1 MKRLLPLLA
10 LAALL
15 AGGCALLAPRAE
27 SFGSLLAR
35 AEAGDA
41 EAQFKVGQ
49 CYRYGDERSGVKQD
63 YARAAAWLRK
73 AAEQGHAQ
81 AQSEFGTMLDDGKGV
96 EENEEEAVAWYRK
109 SAEQGNP
116 YGEINLA
123 CAYQSGKGGMDK
135 DSAAAFEWMKKAAD
149 HDLPIAWFT
158 LGTMYEAGTGVEKD
172 GAEAL
177 RWYRKAAESDTE
189 QARAFAQNSVGRCH
203 HFGIGVE
210 PDEKEALV
218 WYLKSA
224 EAGNPAAM
232 DNLAQFYT
240 TGAGGTR
247 DLETARSWRERA
259 RAVSPDD
266 PVFGQSVRDLLD
278 GDRELEELRERETLT
293 ADEQFRVGS
302 ALVSGARNVFDPDE
316 GFRLLRQAAEGG
328 NGNAQS
334 YLAHIYYKG
343 LCGVEKNPAEARRFL
358 RMLAGDD
365 AEKQAGLGR
374 AFYTGWRGLER
385 DFRESAYWLCSA
397 IENGYGGRYPKRAL
411 ERLEWMKPRDYA
423 EARID
428 LFAERETPDAVPP
441 RPEGATED
449 AVRALA
455 AARPGSLA
463 ERVRAELFAP
473 HAAGPDR
480 DAPAGPRVRGALA
493 LVAEGLAGGSLLR
506 TPNAG
511 AWGVFYDLT
520 ERDGA
525 DDFALRWAT
534 AVGEKRW
541 GWDDRARAVLD
552 ALEARAAASGATPFQ
567 RLLAAQGRALVD
579 PSGETAAAFR
589 AAADAW
595 RATLDPAI
603 PAGEVD
609 ALLAGLGWS
618 ADAPPDAAKLFALP
632 PETRGRITLWS
643 NGFNDL
649 ADATARAEKGDVRAQ
664 GWLAEFYGTGEY
676 GVEKDPETARKWLL
690 RAAEGG
696 DQWAKDFLARLKK
709 GSSAEPEEAVRP

>member
-15 AGGCALLAPRAE
+15 AGGCALFPPRAE
-27 SFGSLLAR
+27 SFDSLLAR

-41 EAQFKVGQ
+41 EAQNEVGI
-49 CYRYGDERSGVKQD
+49 RYE
-63 YARAAAWLRK
+63 
-73 AAEQGHAQ
+73 
-81 AQSEFGTMLDDGKGV
+81 DGCGV
-96 EENEEEAVAWYRK
+96 ERNEALASEWYRK
-109 SAEQGNP
+109 SAEQGYARGEFNLGTAFL
-116 YGEINLA
+116 YGRGVETNLV
-123 CAYQSGKGGMDK
+123 
-135 DSAAAFEWMKKAAD
+135 AAFEWMQKSAD
-149 HDLPIAWFT
+149 HGFPLAWYA
-158 LGTMYEAGTGVEKD
+158 LGTFYEYGTGVEKN

-177 RWYRKAAESDTE
+177 RWYRKAAESDHG
-189 QARAFAQNSVGRCH
+189 QARAFAQNSVGRCYR
-203 HFGIGVE
+203 FGIGVE
-210 PDEKEALV
+210 PDEKEALA

-232 DNLAQFYT
+232 ENLAQFYT

-247 DLETARSWRERA
+247 NLETARSWRERA

-266 PVFGQSVRDLLD
+266 PVFGQSVRDLLN
-278 GDRELEELRERETLT
+278 GDRELRELRERDTLT
-293 ADEQFRVGS
+293 PDEQFKVGG
-302 ALVSGARNVFDPDE
+302 ALVAGARNVFDPDE
-316 GFRLLRQAAEGG
+316 GFRLLRQAAEHG
-328 NGNAQS
+328 NVNAQS

-343 LCGVEKNPAEARRFL
+343 LCGVEKNPAEARRFF

-365 AEKQAGLGR
+365 AEKQAGLGK

-385 DFRESAYWLCSA
+385 DFRESAYWFLKA
-397 IENGYGGRYPKRAL
+397 VENGYEGRDPNRAL
-411 ERLEWMKPRDYA
+411 ERIEWMSPRDYA

-428 LFAERETPDAVPP
+428 LFAEHETPDAVPP
-441 RPEGATED
+441 RPEGSTED

-541 GWDDRARAVLD
+541 GWDDKARAVLD
-552 ALEARAAASGATPFQ
+552 ALEARAASPGATPFQ

-649 ADATARAEKGDVRAQ
+649 ADATARAEKGDARAQ

-696 DQWAKDFLARLKK
+696 DQWAKDFLERLKK
-709 GSSAEPEEAVRP
+709 DSNAPPQR

>member
-1 MKRLLPLLA
+1 MKRTLPLLA

-15 AGGCALLAPRAE
+15 AGGCALFAPRAE

-41 EAQFKVGQ
+41 DAQNEVGN
-49 CYRYGDERSGVKQD
+49 CYLHGNGVERND
-63 YARAAAWLRK
+63 AL
-73 AAEQGHAQ
+73 AAE
-81 AQSEFGTMLDDGKGV
+81 
-96 EENEEEAVAWYRK
+96 WYRK
-109 SAEQGNP
+109 SAEQG
-116 YGEINLA
+116 YAYAEYKLGVSFLRGDGVETNLV
-123 CAYQSGKGGMDK
+123 
-135 DSAAAFEWMKKAAD
+135 AAFEWMQKSAD
-149 HDLPIAWFT
+149 HGFPLAWYA
-158 LGTMYEAGTGVEKD
+158 LGTFYEYGTGVEKN

-177 RWYRKAAESDTE
+177 RWYRKAAESDHG
-189 QARAFAQNSVGRCH
+189 QARAFAQNSVGRCYQ
-203 HFGIGVE
+203 FGIGVE
-210 PDEKEALV
+210 PNEKEALV

-224 EAGNPAAM
+224 EAGNPAEM
-232 DNLAQFYT
+232 DNLAQCCT

-247 DLETARSWRERA
+247 DLETARSWREKA

-266 PVFGQSVRDLLD
+266 PVFGRSVRDLLD
-278 GDRELEELRERETLT
+278 GDRELKELRERETLT
-293 ADEQFRVGS
+293 PDEQFEVGS
-302 ALVSGARNVFDPDE
+302 ALVDGARNVFDPDE
-316 GFRLLRQAAEGG
+316 GFRLLRQAAEDGSVK
-328 NGNAQS
+328 AQW
-334 YLAHIYYKG
+334 YLATIYIKG
-343 LCGVEKNPAEARRFL
+343 RCGVKKDPAEARRFL
-358 RMLAGDD
+358 RLLAGDD
-365 AEKQAGLGR
+365 VETQAWLGK
-374 AFYTGWRGLER
+374 ALYFGWWGLER
-385 DFRESAYWLCSA
+385 DFRESAYWFLKA
-397 IENGYGGRYPKRAL
+397 IENGYEGPEPKTAL
-411 ERLEWMKPRDYA
+411 ERIEWMAPRDYA

-428 LFAERETPDAVPP
+428 LFAEHETPDAVPP

-541 GWDDRARAVLD
+541 GWDDKARAVLD
-552 ALEARAAASGATPFQ
+552 ALETRAAAPGATPFQ

-649 ADATARAEKGDVRAQ
+649 ADATARAEKGDARAQ

-696 DQWAKDFLARLKK
+696 DQWAKDFLERMKK
-709 GSSAEPEEAVRP
+709 DSTAAPAKPAETAEEAAP

>member
-1 MKRLLPLLA
+1 MKRTLPLLA

-15 AGGCALLAPRAE
+15 AGGCALFPPRAE

-41 EAQFKVGQ
+41 EAQNEVGV
-49 CYRYGDERSGVKQD
+49 RYEDGNGVERN
-63 YARAAAWLRK
+63 YAL
-73 AAEQGHAQ
+73 AAE
-81 AQSEFGTMLDDGKGV
+81 
-96 EENEEEAVAWYRK
+96 WYRK
-109 SAEQGNP
+109 SAEQECALGEYNLSTAYF
-116 YGEINLA
+116 YGRGVETNLV
-123 CAYQSGKGGMDK
+123 
-135 DSAAAFEWMKKAAD
+135 AAFEWMKKSAD
-149 HDLPIAWFT
+149 HDFPLAWFA
-158 LGTMYEAGTGVEKD
+158 LGTFYEEGTGVEKD

-177 RWYRKAAESDTE
+177 RWYRKAAESDHG
-189 QARAFAQNSVGRCH
+189 QARAFAQNSVGRCYR
-203 HFGIGVE
+203 FGIGVE
-210 PDEKEALV
+210 PDEKEALA

-232 DNLAQFYT
+232 ENLAQFYT

-247 DLETARSWRERA
+247 NLETARSWREKA

-266 PVFGQSVRDLLD
+266 PVYGPSVRDLLD

-293 ADEQFRVGS
+293 PDEQFWVGS
-302 ALVSGARNVFDPDE
+302 ALVSGARNAIDPEE
-316 GFRLLRQAAEGG
+316 GFRLLRQAAEDG

-334 YLAHIYYKG
+334 HLAHIYYKG

-365 AEKQAGLGR
+365 AENQAGLGR

-385 DFRESAYWLCSA
+385 DFRESAYWFLKA
-397 IENGYGGRYPKRAL
+397 GENGYGGRYPKRAL
-411 ERLEWMKPRDYA
+411 ERIEWMAPRDYA

-441 RPEGATED
+441 RPEGATKD

-455 AARPGSLA
+455 AARPGNLA

-493 LVAEGLAGGSLLR
+493 LVAEGLADGSLLR

-541 GWDDRARAVLD
+541 GWDDKARAVLD
-552 ALEARAAASGATPFQ
+552 ALEARTAASGATPFQ

-649 ADATARAEKGDVRAQ
+649 ADATARAEKGDARAQ

-696 DQWAKDFLARLKK
+696 DQWAKDVLERLKK
-709 GSSAEPEEAVRP
+709 DSTAAPEEDVRP

>member
-1 MKRLLPLLA
+1 MKRTLPLLA

-15 AGGCALLAPRAE
+15 AGGCALFPPRAE

-41 EAQFKVGQ
+41 EAQNEVGV
-49 CYRYGDERSGVKQD
+49 RYEDGNGVERNDV
-63 YARAAAWLRK
+63 L
-73 AAEQGHAQ
+73 AAE
-81 AQSEFGTMLDDGKGV
+81 
-96 EENEEEAVAWYRK
+96 WYRK
-109 SAEQGNP
+109 SAEQECALGEYNLSTAYF
-116 YGEINLA
+116 YGRGVETNLV
-123 CAYQSGKGGMDK
+123 
-135 DSAAAFEWMKKAAD
+135 AAFEWMKKSAD
-149 HDLPIAWFT
+149 HDFPLAWFA
-158 LGTMYEAGTGVEKD
+158 LGTFYEEGTGVEKD

-177 RWYRKAAESDTE
+177 RWYRKAAESDHG
-189 QARAFAQNSVGRCH
+189 QARAFAQNSVGRCYR
-203 HFGIGVE
+203 FGIGVE
-210 PDEKEALV
+210 PDEKEALA

-232 DNLAQFYT
+232 ENLAQFYT

-247 DLETARSWRERA
+247 NLETARTWREKA

-266 PVFGQSVRDLLD
+266 PVYGPSVRDLLD
-278 GDRELEELRERETLT
+278 GDRELEELRKRDTLT
-293 ADEQFRVGS
+293 PDEQFEVGG
-302 ALVSGARNVFDPDE
+302 ALVAGARNVFDPDE

-328 NGNAQS
+328 NVNAQS
-334 YLAHIYYKG
+334 YLVHIYYKG
-343 LCGVEKNPAEARRFL
+343 LCGVKKDPAEARRFL

-365 AEKQAGLGR
+365 AEKQAGLGK
-374 AFYTGWRGLER
+374 AFYTGWWGLER
-385 DFRESAYWLCSA
+385 DFRESAYWFLKA
-397 IENGYGGRYPKRAL
+397 IENGYEGPEPKRAL
-411 ERLEWMKPRDYA
+411 ERIEWMAPRDYA

-441 RPEGATED
+441 RPEGSTED

-480 DAPAGPRVRGALA
+480 DAPVGPRVRGALA

-552 ALEARAAASGATPFQ
+552 ALEARAAAPGATPFQ

-643 NGFNDL
+643 NGYRDL
-649 ADATARAEKGDVRAQ
+649 ADATARAEKGDARAQ
-664 GWLAEFYGTGEY
+664 GWLAEFYRTGEY

-696 DQWAKDFLARLKK
+696 DQWAKDFLERLKK
-709 GSSAEPEEAVRP
+709 DSNAPPQR

>member
-1 MKRLLPLLA
+1 MKRTLPLLA
-10 LAALL
+10 LAALF
-15 AGGCALLAPRAE
+15 AGGCALFAPRAE

-41 EAQFKVGQ
+41 EAQFKVGL
-49 CYRYGDERSGVKQD
+49 RYEDGNGVERNDV
-63 YARAAAWLRK
+63 L
-73 AAEQGHAQ
+73 AAE
-81 AQSEFGTMLDDGKGV
+81 
-96 EENEEEAVAWYRK
+96 WYRK
-109 SAEQGNP
+109 SAEQG
-116 YGEINLA
+116 YAYAEYNLST
-123 CAYQSGKGGMDK
+123 AYFCGRGVETNLV
-135 DSAAAFEWMKKAAD
+135 AAFEWMKKSAD
-149 HDLPIAWFT
+149 HDYPIAWFA
-158 LGTMYEAGTGVEKD
+158 LGLFYEEGTGVEKD

-177 RWYRKAAESDTE
+177 RWYRKAAESDHG
-189 QARAFAQNSVGRCH
+189 QARAFAQNSVGRCYQ
-203 HFGIGVE
+203 FGIGVE
-210 PDEKEALV
+210 RNEKEALV
-218 WYLKSA
+218 WYRKSA
-224 EAGNPAAM
+224 EAGNPVAM
-232 DNLAQFYT
+232 DNLAHCCT
-240 TGAGGTR
+240 IGVGGTR
-247 DLETARSWRERA
+247 DLETARSWREKA

-266 PVFGQSVRDLLD
+266 PVFGQSVRYLLD
-278 GDRELEELRERETLT
+278 GDRELKELRERETLT
-293 ADEQFRVGS
+293 PDEQFEVGS
-302 ALVSGARNVFDPDE
+302 TLVEGTRNVFDPDE

-328 NGNAQS
+328 NVNAQS

-365 AEKQAGLGR
+365 AEKQAGLGKG
-374 AFYTGWRGLER
+374 FYTGWRGLER

-411 ERLEWMKPRDYA
+411 ERLEWMAPRDYA

-455 AARPGSLA
+455 AARPGNLA

-696 DQWAKDFLARLKK
+696 DQWAKDFLKRLKK
-709 GSSAEPEEAVRP
+709 DSNAPPQR

>member
-1 MKRLLPLLA
+1 MKRTLPLLA

-15 AGGCALLAPRAE
+15 AGGCALFPPRAE

-41 EAQFKVGQ
+41 EAQNEVGV
-49 CYRYGDERSGVKQD
+49 RYEDGNGVERNDV
-63 YARAAAWLRK
+63 L
-73 AAEQGHAQ
+73 AAE
-81 AQSEFGTMLDDGKGV
+81 
-96 EENEEEAVAWYRK
+96 WYRK
-109 SAEQGNP
+109 SAEQECALGEYNLSTAYF
-116 YGEINLA
+116 YGRGVETNLV
-123 CAYQSGKGGMDK
+123 
-135 DSAAAFEWMKKAAD
+135 AAFEWMKKSAD
-149 HDLPIAWFT
+149 HDFPLAWYS
-158 LGTMYEAGTGVEKD
+158 LGRFYEKGTGVEKD

-177 RWYRKAAESDTE
+177 RWYCKAAESDHG
-189 QARAFAQNSVGRCH
+189 QARAFAQNSVGRCY

-240 TGAGGTR
+240 TEAGGTR

-266 PVFGQSVRDLLD
+266 PVFGQSVRNLLD

-293 ADEQFRVGS
+293 PDEQFKVGR
-302 ALVSGARNVFDPDE
+302 ALVGGARNVFDPDE

-328 NGNAQS
+328 NVNAQS
-334 YLAHIYYKG
+334 DLAHIYYKG

-385 DFRESAYWLCSA
+385 DFRESAYWFLKA
-397 IENGYGGRYPKRAL
+397 GENGYGGRYPKRAL
-411 ERLEWMKPRDYA
+411 ERIEWMAPRDYA

-428 LFAERETPDAVPP
+428 LFAEHETPDAVPP

-455 AARPGSLA
+455 AARPGNLA
-463 ERVRAELFAP
+463 ERVHAELFAP

-552 ALEARAAASGATPFQ
+552 ALEARTAASGATPFQ
-567 RLLAAQGRALVD
+567 RLLSAQGRALVD

-589 AAADAW
+589 DAADAW

-649 ADATARAEKGDVRAQ
+649 ADATARAEKGDARAQ

-696 DQWAKDFLARLKK
+696 DQWAKDFLERLKK
-709 GSSAEPEEAVRP
+709 DSNAPPRR

>member
-1 MKRLLPLLA
+1 MKRTLPLLA
-10 LAALL
+10 LAALF
-15 AGGCALLAPRAE
+15 AGGCALFAPHAE

-35 AEAGDA
+35 AKAGDA
-41 EAQFKVGQ
+41 DAQNEVGN
-49 CYRYGDERSGVKQD
+49 CYLDGNGVERNKAV
-63 YARAAAWLRK
+63 
-73 AAEQGHAQ
+73 AAE
-81 AQSEFGTMLDDGKGV
+81 
-96 EENEEEAVAWYRK
+96 WYRK
-109 SAEQGNP
+109 SAEQECAR
-116 YGEINLA
+116 GEYNLGA
-123 CAYQSGKGGMDK
+123 SFFRGDGVETNLV
-135 DSAAAFEWMKKAAD
+135 AAFEWMKKSAD
-149 HDLPIAWFT
+149 HDYPLAWFA
-158 LGTMYEAGTGVEKD
+158 LGTFYEEGTGVEKD

-177 RWYRKAAESDTE
+177 RWYRKAAESDHG
-189 QARAFAQNSVGRCH
+189 QARAFAQNSVGRCYQ
-203 HFGIGVE
+203 FGIGVGRNE
-210 PDEKEALV
+210 QEALV

-232 DNLAQFYT
+232 DNLAHFYT
-240 TGAGGTR
+240 IGVGGTR
-247 DLETARSWRERA
+247 DLEAARSWREKA

-266 PVFGQSVRDLLD
+266 PVFGPSVRDLLD
-278 GDRELEELRERETLT
+278 GDRELKELRERDTLT
-293 ADEQFRVGS
+293 PDEQFEVGS
-302 ALVSGARNVFDPDE
+302 ALVEGARNAFDPDE

-328 NGNAQS
+328 SRNAQRF
-334 YLAHIYYKG
+334 LASTYAYG
-343 LCGVEKNPAEARRFL
+343 YCGVEKNPAEFL
-358 RMLAGDD
+358 RYFRMD
-365 AEKQAGLGR
+365 AESGGAELQAWLGG
-374 AFYTGWRGLER
+374 ALCGGWLGVKK
-385 DFRESAYWLCSA
+385 DFRESAYWFLKA
-397 IENGYGGRYPKRAL
+397 IENGYEGPEPKTAL

-428 LFAERETPDAVPP
+428 LFAEHETPDSVPP
-441 RPEGATED
+441 RPKGATED

-455 AARPGSLA
+455 AARPGNLA

-511 AWGVFYDLT
+511 AWGVFHDLT

-541 GWDDRARAVLD
+541 GWDDKARAVLD
-552 ALEARAAASGATPFQ
+552 ALEARAAAPGATPFQ

-618 ADAPPDAAKLFALP
+618 ADAPPDAAKLFALL

-643 NGFNDL
+643 NGYRDL
-649 ADATARAEKGDVRAQ
+649 VDATARAEKGDARAQ

-696 DQWAKDFLARLKK
+696 DPWAKDFLERLKNK
-709 GSSAEPEEAVRP
+709 SSAKPEEAVRP

>member
-1 MKRLLPLLA
+1 MKRTLPLLA

-15 AGGCALLAPRAE
+15 VGGCALFPPRAE

-41 EAQFKVGQ
+41 EAQNEVGN
-49 CYRYGDERSGVKQD
+49 CYLDGNGVERNKAV
-63 YARAAAWLRK
+63 
-73 AAEQGHAQ
+73 AAE
-81 AQSEFGTMLDDGKGV
+81 
-96 EENEEEAVAWYRK
+96 WYRK
-109 SAEQGNP
+109 SAEQECAR
-116 YGEINLA
+116 GEYNLGV
-123 CAYQSGKGGMDK
+123 SFLRGDGVETNLV
-135 DSAAAFEWMKKAAD
+135 AAFEWMKKSAD
-149 HDLPIAWFT
+149 HDLPLAWYA
-158 LGTMYEAGTGVEKD
+158 LGTFYEEGTGVEKN

-177 RWYRKAAESDTE
+177 RWYRKAAESDHG
-189 QARAFAQNSVGRCH
+189 QARAFAQNSVGRCYQ
-203 HFGIGVE
+203 FGIGIE
-210 PDEKEALV
+210 QNEKEALA

-224 EAGNPAAM
+224 DAGNPAAM
-232 DNLAQFYT
+232 ENLAQCCT
-240 TGAGGTR
+240 IGVGGTR
-247 DLETARSWRERA
+247 DLEAARSWREKA

-266 PVFGQSVRDLLD
+266 PVYGPSVRDLLD

-293 ADEQFRVGS
+293 PDEQFWVGS
-302 ALVSGARNVFDPDE
+302 ALVSGARNAIDPEE
-316 GFRLLRQAAEGG
+316 GFRLLRQAAEDG

-334 YLAHIYYKG
+334 YLATIYIKG
-343 LCGVEKNPAEARRFL
+343 LCGVKKDPAEARRFL

-385 DFRESAYWLCSA
+385 DFRESAYWFLKA
-397 IENGYGGRYPKRAL
+397 GENGYGGRYPKR
-411 ERLEWMKPRDYA
+411 ERIEWMAPRDYA

-455 AARPGSLA
+455 AARPGNLA

-541 GWDDRARAVLD
+541 GWDDKARAVLD
-552 ALEARAAASGATPFQ
+552 ALEARAAAPGATPFQ

-643 NGFNDL
+643 NGYRDL
-649 ADATARAEKGDVRAQ
+649 ADATARAEKGDARAQ

-696 DQWAKDFLARLKK
+696 DRWAKDFLKRLKK
-709 GSSAEPEEAVRP
+709 NSPAAPAKPAETAEEAAP

>member
-1 MKRLLPLLA
+1 MKRTLPLLA

-15 AGGCALLAPRAE
+15 AGGCALFPPRAE

-41 EAQFKVGQ
+41 EAQNEVGV
-49 CYRYGDERSGVKQD
+49 RYEDGNGVERNDV
-63 YARAAAWLRK
+63 L
-73 AAEQGHAQ
+73 AAE
-81 AQSEFGTMLDDGKGV
+81 
-96 EENEEEAVAWYRK
+96 WYRK
-109 SAEQGNP
+109 SAEQECALGEYNLSTAYF
-116 YGEINLA
+116 YGRGVETNLV
-123 CAYQSGKGGMDK
+123 
-135 DSAAAFEWMKKAAD
+135 AAFEWMKKSAD
-149 HDLPIAWFT
+149 HDFPLAWYA
-158 LGTMYEAGTGVEKD
+158 LGTFYEEGTGVEKD

-177 RWYRKAAESDTE
+177 RWYRKAAESDHG
-189 QARAFAQNSVGRCH
+189 QARAFAQNSVGRCYR
-203 HFGIGVE
+203 FGIGVE

-232 DNLAQFYT
+232 ENLAQFYT

-247 DLETARSWRERA
+247 NLETARSWREKA

-266 PVFGQSVRDLLD
+266 PVFGPSVRDLLD
-278 GDRELEELRERETLT
+278 GDRELEELRKRDTLT
-293 ADEQFRVGS
+293 PDEQFKVGG
-302 ALVSGARNVFDPDE
+302 ALVAGARNVFDPDE

-328 NGNAQS
+328 NVNAQS
-334 YLAHIYYKG
+334 YLVHIYYKG

-365 AEKQAGLGR
+365 VQTQAGLGK
-374 AFYTGWRGLER
+374 AFYTGWRGLEQ
-385 DFRESAYWLCSA
+385 DFRESAYWFLKA
-397 IENGYGGRYPKRAL
+397 VENGYEGPEPKRAL
-411 ERLEWMKPRDYA
+411 ERIEWMAPRDYA

-428 LFAERETPDAVPP
+428 LFAEHETPDAVPP
-441 RPEGATED
+441 RPEGSTED

-455 AARPGSLA
+455 AARPGNLA

-541 GWDDRARAVLD
+541 GWDDKARAVLD
-552 ALEARAAASGATPFQ
+552 ALEARAAAPGATPFQ

-618 ADAPPDAAKLFALP
+618 ADVPPDAAKLFALP

-643 NGFNDL
+643 NGYRDL
-649 ADATARAEKGDVRAQ
+649 ADATARAEKGDARAQ

-696 DQWAKDFLARLKK
+696 DQWAKDFLERLKK
-709 GSSAEPEEAVRP
+709 DSNAPPQR

>member
-1 MKRLLPLLA
+1 MKRTLPLLA

-41 EAQFKVGQ
+41 DAQFKVGL
-49 CYRYGDERSGVKQD
+49 RYEDGNGVERNDV
-63 YARAAAWLRK
+63 L
-73 AAEQGHAQ
+73 AAE
-81 AQSEFGTMLDDGKGV
+81 
-96 EENEEEAVAWYRK
+96 WYRK
-109 SAEQGNP
+109 SAEQGYAYAENNLSTAYF
-116 YGEINLA
+116 YGRGVETNLV
-123 CAYQSGKGGMDK
+123 
-135 DSAAAFEWMKKAAD
+135 AAFEWMKKSAD
-149 HDLPIAWFT
+149 HDLPLAWYA
-158 LGTMYEAGTGVEKD
+158 LGTFYEEGTGVEKN

-177 RWYRKAAESDTE
+177 RWYRKAAESDHG
-189 QARAFAQNSVGRCH
+189 QARAFAQNSVGRCYQ
-203 HFGIGVE
+203 FGIGIE

-232 DNLAQFYT
+232 ENLAQFYT

-247 DLETARSWRERA
+247 NLETARSWREKA

-278 GDRELEELRERETLT
+278 GDRELRELRERETLT
-293 ADEQFRVGS
+293 PDEQFEVGS
-302 ALVSGARNVFDPDE
+302 ALVEGAQNAFDPDE

-328 NGNAQS
+328 NVNAQS

-343 LCGVEKNPAEARRFL
+343 LCGVKKDPAEARRFL
-358 RMLAGDD
+358 RLLAGDD
-365 AEKQAGLGR
+365 VETQAWLGK
-374 AFYTGWRGLER
+374 AFYFGWWGLER
-385 DFRESAYWLCSA
+385 DFRESAYWFLKA
-397 IENGYGGRYPKRAL
+397 IENGYEGRDPKR
-411 ERLEWMKPRDYA
+411 ERIEWMAPRDYA

-441 RPEGATED
+441 RPEGSTED

-455 AARPGSLA
+455 AARPGNLA

-493 LVAEGLAGGSLLR
+493 LVAEGLADGSLLR

-541 GWDDRARAVLD
+541 GWDDRACAVLD
-552 ALEARAAASGATPFQ
+552 ALVARAAAPGATPFQ

-603 PAGEVD
+603 PSGEVD
-609 ALLAGLGWS
+609 AMLAGLGWS

-632 PETRGRITLWS
+632 PETKGRITLWS
-643 NGFNDL
+643 NGYRDL
-649 ADATARAEKGDVRAQ
+649 ADATARAEKGDARAQ
-664 GWLAEFYGTGEY
+664 EWLAEFYGTGEY

-696 DQWAKDFLARLKK
+696 DPWAKDFLERLKK
-709 GSSAEPEEAVRP
+709 DSNAPPQR